1 VVGETTAIG
10 SNAMGDRGV
19 ITSGHKLLVRSHLV
33 VVGDFDGKH
42 NLTYHV
48 FMKNVTVALDETTL
62 RDARRIAA
70 ERSTSLNALIRDFL
84 ERLTQRESHA
94 RSARRRIEDLCRA
107 STAEVGERG
116 WSRDELHER

>member
-1 VVGETTAIG
+1 
-10 SNAMGDRGV
+10 M
-19 ITSGHKLLVRSHLV
+19 
-33 VVGDFDGKH
+33 
-42 NLTYHV
+42 
-48 FMKNVTVALDETTL
+48 LDEATL

-84 ERLTQRESHA
+84 ERLTQRESQA
-94 RSARRRIEDLCRA
+94 RGARRRIAELCLD